1 VAEEEVLLEVAA
13 AVADGTRVDWNSA
26 AETASTADERHLV
39 DALKFIAEVRP
50 QPVEPFVDA
59 ALDERETLK
68 EWGPLTILGKVGRG
82 TFGDVYRA
90 WDTRLDREVAL
101 KILRRQDAPD
111 KPHNPTVIEEGRLLA
126 RVRHR
131 NVVTV
136 YGAERIHGHVGV
148 WMEFLNGDT
157 LEDELLKQGPFDIDR
172 VIKIGVE
179 LADALAAI
187 HRAGLIHRDIKTK
200 NVMRDGEGRLVLTDF
215 GAGELIGV
223 DGGRASRSLGTPLC
237 SAPEVLAGDAAS
249 QRSDVYSLGVLLY
262 RLLTGSYPVEG
273 RTFEDVCDAHARGQ
287 RKPLSEARPD
297 LPTKVAQTIDCA
309 LDPDPAKRY
318 ETADAFGSALSTMDA
333 PAEIDTVIAARVR
346 SRKRWLMAFAALFVM
361 ILGGAML
368 TRSWWGKPLPPA
380 IAVLPLK
387 NLGTDPSGGDFAD
400 GLTDELTRQ
409 LTMIRGLDVRS
420 RASSFAFRDRAVNL
434 QEMGRQ
440 LRADYL
446 LTGSVLHAGDRVR
459 INAQL
464 VRVSDDATIWAA
476 KIDRNFNDLFQIQ
489 DEISRSIVNQLQV
502 KLDRLPRRYDIDAA
516 TYERYLRARSLSER
530 RDRTSLQTAIA
541 YYKEVIA
548 SDATFAPAYAAL
560 ADAYA
565 DYEFWGVNFEAAYS
579 QVKNAASKA
588 LELDPALPDAHAA
601 MGLVHARDRHWQDAE
616 REFQRSIQINPN
628 LSRTHRSY
636 GFWALYQEGRLDE
649 ASKELQL
656 ALRIDPLSLDI
667 PRMMAYIEVS
677 DGQYAAA
684 IDNCRRVLR
693 EDPNFPL
700 IPFVFGRALLFNGN
714 TAEALSVLESIP
726 PNRAPE
732 LGYAYATIGRRAEA
746 EALARKAKDV
756 PLTEAVIFAGLN
768 DADRAFAAL
777 ERAAAIGDPKIG
789 AVLMYPELAVL
800 RNDPR
805 FRPFRRR
812 LGLS

>member
-1 VAEEEVLLEVAA
+1 VVEEDGLLGVAA
-13 AVADGTRVDWNSA
+13 AVADGTGVDWHSA
-26 AETASTADERHLV
+26 AETASTADERQLV
-39 DALKFIAEVRP
+39 DALKFIADVRP
-50 QPVEPFVDA
+50 LPATPFAGAA
-59 ALDERETLK
+59 ALDTETLE
-68 EWGPLTILGKVGRG
+68 EWGPLKILGKVGRG

-101 KILRRQDAPD
+101 KILRRSESDHDGA
-111 KPHNPTVIEEGRLLA
+111 KSTIIEEGRLLA
-126 RVRHR
+126 RVRHH

-136 YGAERIHGHVGV
+136 YGAERISGHVGV
-148 WMEFLNGDT
+148 WMEFIHGET
-157 LEDELLKQGPFDIDR
+157 LEDELTRQGPFDVDR
-172 VIKIGVE
+172 VLKIGID
-179 LADALAAI
+179 LADALATV
-187 HRAGLIHRDIKTK
+187 HRAGLLHRDVKTR
-200 NVMRDGEGRLVLTDF
+200 NIIREGTDRLVLTDF
-215 GAGELIGV
+215 GAGELLDV
-223 DGGRASRSLGTPLC
+223 ETEHASRTVGTPLC
-237 SAPEVLAGDAAS
+237 AAPEVLAGQPATR
-249 QRSDVYSLGVLLY
+249 QSDVYSLGVLLY
-262 RLLTGSYPVEG
+262 RLLTNGYPVAG
-273 RTFEDVCDAHARGQ
+273 RTFEEVQDAHARRD
-287 RKPLSEARPD
+287 RKTLRETRRDVPQAI
-297 LPTKVAQTIDCA
+297 AAAIDCA
-309 LDPDPAKRY
+309 LCPDPAGRY
-318 ETADAFGSALSTMDA
+318 QTADAFGAALASLAAPSIVHA
-333 PAEIDTVIAARVR
+333 PAPASAR
-346 SRKRWLMAFAALFVM
+346 SIGRWSAALAA
-361 ILGGAML
+361 LLL
-368 TRSWWGKPLPPA
+368 TVATGVVLVRWAKPVKPA
-380 IAVLPLK
+380 IAVLPWK
-387 NLGTDPSGGDFAD
+387 NLGADPNGNDFAD

-409 LTMIRGLDVRS
+409 LTMIQGLDVRS
-420 RASSFAFRDRAVNL
+420 RTSSFAFKNRAVNL
-434 QEMGRQ
+434 PQIGRQ

-464 VRVSDDATIWAA
+464 IRVSDDATVWAA
-476 KIDRNFNDLFQIQ
+476 KIDRSFNDLLSIQ
-489 DEISRSIVNQLQV
+489 DEISRSIINQLQV

-530 RDRTSLQTAIA
+530 RDRSSLSTAIT

-588 LELDPALPDAHAA
+588 LELDPALPEAHAA

-636 GFWALYQEGRLDE
+636 GFWTLYQEGRLDE

-677 DGQYAAA
+677 AGQYAAA
-684 IDNCRRVLR
+684 IENCRRVLK

-714 TAEALSVLESIP
+714 TAEAISVLEAVP

-732 LGYAYATIGRRAEA
+732 LGYAYATTGRHQDAES
-746 EALARKAKDV
+746 LASKAKDV

-800 RNDPR
+800 RSDPR
-805 FRPFRRR
+805 FRPFRQR
-812 LGLS
+812 LGLP